1 MEKNKMTY
9 GNEEIDTTSRENVKK
24 NGEVFTPFATVEQ
37 MQSLFP
43 DSVWADPSYIFIE
56 PTSGNGQ
63 FLVKIFEKRIKHG
76 IDIETALNT
85 MIGMEINKET
95 LIMSHFRLYERVCA
109 QMMVIGIKPNS
120 KKWKE
125 NAIRYVAIVRNNI
138 FCVKDSLK
146 VMADYG
152 KGKGK
157 IAEKKFVFI
166 DPTGNGEIMN
176 IKAREKHLA
185 NVTKELKECK
195 LGVEKKTLSPFFKK
209 A

>member
-1 MEKNKMTY
+1 MEKDKMIY
-9 GNEEIDTTSRENVKK
+9 GKDEIDTTSRENVKK

-43 DSVWADPSYIFIE
+43 DAVWADPSYIFIE

-85 MIGMEINKET
+85 MLGMEINKET

-109 QMMVIGIKPNS
+109 QMMVIGIKPMS
-120 KKWKE
+120 KQWKE
-125 NAIRYVAIVRNNI
+125 NAIRYVSIVRNNI